1 MKKHSALDFLK
12 KSEWSHESRY
22 FENTLQKDEAS
33 QICAHCPNC
42 HKNNIQTAQNRE
54 KGLSQEASCSSG
66 CLREGMLCGAMPLRA
81 RLAVLWSRGGALVRT

>member
-66 CLREGMLCGAMPLRA
+66 RLRESVCPEPDGGWLSSVRGAP
-81 RLAVLWSRGGALVRT
+81 VRT

>member
-54 KGLSQEASCSSG
+54 KGLSQEASCLSG
-66 CLREGMLCGAMPLRA
+66 HTLSR
-81 RLAVLWSRGGALVRT
+81 RLKKAAAASCDSPTTIYSVC